1 MADNDNDLDL
11 VPLFAADE
19 DLSEMEADTLKSLL
33 EANGINVVVVGA
45 EMLPS
50 LPYELRVPAAQLAAA
65 RDIITAALDAGSQAA
80 EEGEAASET
89 QP

>member
-1 MADNDNDLDL
+1 MPEDDLEF
-11 VPLFAADE
+11 VRVFEEEE

-33 EANGINVVVVGA
+33 EANGINAVIVGA

-50 LPYELRVPAAQLAAA
+50 LPYEIRVPRSQRA
-65 RDIITAALDAGSQAA
+65 RAREIIEEALDAGAQAA
-80 EEGEAASET
+80 EEGEAASEN